1 MDVLVFGIV
10 VMISIVN
17 LYYLLKQTNRHLQR
31 IEDLLTKLID
41 KKD

>member
-1 MDVLVFGIV
+1 MELVFGFV

-17 LYYLLKQTNRHLQR
+17 LYYLLKQTNQHLQR

-41 KKD
+41 KED

>member
-1 MDVLVFGIV
+1 MELVFAIV

-17 LYYLLKQTNRHLQR
+17 LYYLLKQTNQHLQR
-31 IEDLLTKLID
+31 IEDLLTQLID